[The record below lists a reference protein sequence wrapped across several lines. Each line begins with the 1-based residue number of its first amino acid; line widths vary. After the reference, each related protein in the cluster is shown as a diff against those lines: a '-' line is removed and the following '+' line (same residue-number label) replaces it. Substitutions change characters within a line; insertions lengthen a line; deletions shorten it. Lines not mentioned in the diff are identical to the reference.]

1 MDSNG
6 QGNRMY
12 GGIKMSERAADIIVA
27 VTALIL
33 LLFIVAAVVISV

>member
-6 QGNRMY
+6 QKNRIY

-33 LLFIVAAVVISV
+33 LLFIVAVVVISV

>member
-1 MDSNG
+1 MDSND
-6 QGNRMY
+6 QRNRIY
-12 GGIKMSERAADIIVA
+12 GGIKMSEKAADIIVA